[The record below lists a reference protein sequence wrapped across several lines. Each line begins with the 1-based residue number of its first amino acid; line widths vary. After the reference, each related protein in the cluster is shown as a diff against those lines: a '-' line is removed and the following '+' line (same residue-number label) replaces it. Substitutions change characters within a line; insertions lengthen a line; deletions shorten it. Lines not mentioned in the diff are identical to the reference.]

1 MLSYLL
7 LFTIIYS
14 VFSFEP
20 SCTSCK
26 NYIPHNKGNPDLG
39 LCKMFKNLAYPGED
53 TVILYNFA
61 SHCRS
66 DENQCGKTGFLYEP
80 KNVATN
86 DKINNDKINNDINND
101 YDTLTNRCCG
111 EVNEKDELEE
121 LERDFFEL
129 FQKMKKYNT
138 KRVYKTSLDL
148 YKLFKK

>member
-14 VFSFEP
+14 VFSFEQ

-61 SHCRS
+61 AHCRN
-66 DENQCGKTGFLYEP
+66 DENLCGKTGFLYEP
-80 KNVATN
+80 VSVTSNN
-86 DKINNDKINNDINND
+86 KIDNDKINNDIKTD
-101 YDTLTNRCCG
+101 YDILTNRCCG

>member
-20 SCTSCK
+20 SCSSCK
-26 NYIPHNKGNPDLG
+26 NFIPHNKGNPDLG

-61 SHCRS
+61 SHCRN
-66 DENQCGKTGFLYEP
+66 DENLCGKTGFLYEP

-86 DKINNDKINNDINND
+86 DKINNDINND
-101 YDTLTNRCCG
+101 YDTLINRCCG

-138 KRVYKTSLDL
+138 RRVYKTSLDL
-148 YKLFKK
+148 YKLFKKR